1 MRAAEQLGALDRW
14 DNDRYRRPTMT
25 AAITDARDEAP
36 PSVEGDVAERLIASA
51 AEVFAEKGYEGAG
64 VAEIARRAG
73 LTTGAIY
80 SRYSGKAE
88 LLIEAIDAYST
99 DEFDLLLTQ
108 DDPQG
113 HVSEIIESVGA
124 NLVNRETV
132 PERPELL
139 LEAMVT
145 ARREPEVATRLSRHL
160 ARRAD
165 QLAVVIEDAKD
176 DGSIDRDLDTASIVR
191 FCHAV
196 SLGWCLVEA
205 LGLEIPE
212 AEPWTRLIGRLVGS
226 LAPPDIAVHIDPN
239 PSEG

>member
-1 MRAAEQLGALDRW
+1 
-14 DNDRYRRPTMT
+14 MT
-25 AAITDARDEAP
+25 AATIDAQDEVA
-36 PSVEGDVAERLIASA
+36 SVADVPVADRLIAAA
-51 AEVFAEKGYEGAG
+51 AEVFAERGYDGAG

-99 DEFDLLLTQ
+99 DEFDELLAQHDLVGQAT
-108 DDPQG
+108 
-113 HVSEIIESVGA
+113 EIIETVGSH
-124 NLVNRETV
+124 LVNRERG

-145 ARREPEVATRLSRHL
+145 ARREPEVAARLGHHL
-160 ARRAD
+160 AQRAD
-165 QLAVVIEDAKD
+165 QLGVLVEEAKL
-176 DGSIDRDLDTASIVR
+176 DGSVDPDLDTASIVR

-205 LGLEIPE
+205 LGLDIPE
-212 AEPWTRLIGRLVGS
+212 AEPWTDLISRLVGA
-226 LAPPDIAVHIDPN
+226 LAPVGLAEHLDLTVPKP
-239 PSEG
+239 